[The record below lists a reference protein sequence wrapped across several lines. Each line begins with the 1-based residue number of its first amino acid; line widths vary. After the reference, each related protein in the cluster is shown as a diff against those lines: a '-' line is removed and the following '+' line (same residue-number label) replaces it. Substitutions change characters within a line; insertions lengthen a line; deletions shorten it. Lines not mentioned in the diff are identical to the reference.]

1 MPTPS
6 ADWQASLSGLLMG
19 ASTPYQ
25 FGEEFIDGL
34 GNPKPKT
41 NDVELHG
48 REGSVGGPDYR
59 GPRIFIFHLEILEDG
74 PANAMDALTL
84 LKAAWLP
91 TASPIELHIQLPGM
105 GHYFW
110 TGFPDTVEANV
121 KQLKNGRIQCI
132 CTFRALDPQG
142 TAV

>member
-6 ADWQASLSGLLMG
+6 ADYQASVSGLLMG

-25 FGEEFIDGL
+25 FGAGFIDGL
-34 GNPKPKT
+34 GNPKVKT
-41 NDVELHG
+41 ADVPLHG
-48 REGSVGGPDYR
+48 QEGSVGGPDYR
-59 GPRIFIFHLEILEDG
+59 GPRVFIFHLEILQDG
-74 PANAMDALTL
+74 AANAMDALTL

-91 TASPIELHIQLPGM
+91 TSEPIALHIQLPGL

-110 TGFPDTVEANV
+110 MGFPDEVEADI
-121 KQLKNGRIQCI
+121 KQLRSGRIQCL

-142 TAV
+142 TAA